1 MFEFIGNRIQKSI
14 EKMNKK
20 TRIEEADVL
29 EIIREVKLSLLEADV
44 NLEVVKTFTK
54 EVKTK
59 ILESG
64 KLGNLDTQQTVVKI
78 FQEEL
83 VRILGSKATEIKI
96 KSQPTKIMM
105 IGLQGSGKTT
115 STAKL
120 AAFLR
125 KKKIAS
131 KPLLIGADIYRP
143 AARDQLQ
150 SLAKQIDVDFY
161 TEKVDDALAIVNNG
175 LQQAKQN
182 SNDLVIVDTAGRLAI
197 DENLMQ
203 ELKNIKKNIHPDYIF
218 LVVDAM
224 SGQDVI
230 NVAKIFNDELQLNG
244 TIITKLDSDAR
255 GGAALSITHLLNVPI
270 IFIGT
275 GEKISALEAFDPQ
288 RMAKRIL
295 GMGDIVGLIEQ
306 AEENIDESKARKLG
320 QRFFS
325 GQFSLEDL
333 METMAQIKK
342 LGKMT
347 KILKM
352 IPGLGNKIDEDQISR
367 AEEKFD
373 IYKILMDSM
382 TKKERKNPK
391 LLKDANRKA
400 RILSGSGRSAREYNM
415 LITDYERMAKQMKE
429 MASGRGQMNMA
440 QLMKNGGFGF

>member
-59 ILESG
+59 ILENG

-78 FQEEL
+78 FREEL

-244 TIITKLDSDAR
+244 TIITKLDSDTR

>member
-244 TIITKLDSDAR
+244 TIITKLDSDTR

-415 LITDYERMAKQMKE
+415 LITDYERMAKQMKD